1 MVCGPTSITKG
12 CHPLRRKKN
21 LIYCPG
27 LVDHYTEAEEALEQ
41 FSEKWDNQYPAISP
55 SWRTDWDRL
64 TVFFDFP
71 AEIRKVVYTSN
82 AIELLNYS
90 LRKVLKNRNAF
101 PNDDSVMKLLYLGIK
116 NVARKWTMPVRNW
129 KQALNQFV
137 IIYGTDRVKI

>member
-1 MVCGPTSITKG
+1 MSRSTLS
-12 CHPLRRKKN
+12 
-21 LIYCPG
+21 
-27 LVDHYTEAEEALEQ
+27 EAEKALVM
-41 FSEKWDNQYPAISP
+41 FSEKWDSKYPAISP
-55 SWRTDWDRL
+55 SLRTDWDRL
-64 TVFFDFP
+64 TVFIDFP

-137 IIYGTDRVKI
+137 IIYGSDRVKI